1 MPEFTHIPT
10 SETGIERPARPARR
24 GATRTEELRDLI
36 ADEIVCGRLAPGMA
50 LEEAEIARRFG
61 VSRTPVREVIRE
73 LAATGLI
80 EARAHRSA
88 IVARPSAERLRGM
101 FDVLAELEALC
112 AGLSAI
118 QMTAD
123 ERRHLQ
129 ELHESLGDLVRRG
142 DPQRYH
148 HMNVQFHGLVYVG
161 SHNAYLAELTAATR
175 TRLSPSAIC
184 SSAPSAGSACRITS
198 MSAWS
203 RQFCAAIA
211 PSLRPRCGPI
221 SPRSKPPMSAMWR
234 APENF
239 PPSGTAGP
247 AAV

>member
-175 TRLSPSAIC
+175 TRLSPFSHL
-184 SSAPSAGSACRITS
+184 
-198 MSAWS
+198 
-203 RQFCAAIA
+203 QFRAFGRLSLSHNEHERVVAAI
-211 PSLRPRCGPI
+211 LCGDRAVAAAEM
-221 SPRSKPPMSAMWR
+221 RSHIATVETTYERYVESA
-234 APENF
+234 
-239 PPSGTAGP
+239 
-247 AAV
+247 